1 MHPDLVRIDPTTAS
15 RGGDAG
21 SENRH
26 REAGIHRVLNTDV
39 AVVQEFPIKRWRI
52 DVFSKG
58 GSSGVLNEDADEFC
72 GRLGE
77 IVLDILLHVNDEH

>member
-1 MHPDLVRIDPTTAS
+1 MHPGLVCIDSTTAF
-15 RGGDAG
+15 RGGDAS

-26 REAGIHRVLNTDV
+26 RKAGIHRVLNTDV

-77 IVLDILLHVNDEH
+77 IISDILFHVNEH